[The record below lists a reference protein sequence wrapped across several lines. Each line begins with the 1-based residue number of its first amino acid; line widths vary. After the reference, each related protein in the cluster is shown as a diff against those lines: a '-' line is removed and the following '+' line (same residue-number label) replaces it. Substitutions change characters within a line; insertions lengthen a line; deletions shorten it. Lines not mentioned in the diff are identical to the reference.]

1 MITNREMR
9 KAMVAAV
16 LGLIGVCPAAAQTY
30 PARPVRA
37 IVTFAPGGVVDTF
50 TRLMAQKLS
59 QSLGKQFYVDNLPGA
74 SGNIGTA
81 QAAKA
86 EPDGYTLLFAYTS
99 YVVNPSL
106 FDTIPYD
113 PHKDFEPVSLAV
125 ASTIVLSVNPAVEAR
140 TVKELVNLIR
150 THPGK
155 YNFASAG
162 AGTQGHLA
170 GEQFRLSLGLDLVHV
185 PFNGG
190 GPAITS
196 VVAGHTPI
204 GFLGPQASVPQ
215 IKEGN
220 VRALAV
226 TSRTRSQILPEV
238 PTMTEAGYP
247 DVEGDSWVGVLVPA
261 KTPKYIVALLHREI
275 VKILAQPDMK
285 ERLATLGYE
294 PIASTPDEFAARIK
308 VEIGTWAKVIHRANI
323 RPE

>member
-1 MITNREMR
+1 MIVNRGIR
-9 KAMVAAV
+9 KVFVAAV
-16 LGLIGVCPAAAQTY
+16 LGLIGLGPAAAQTY
-30 PARPVRA
+30 PARQVRA
-37 IVTFAPGGVVDTF
+37 IVAFAPGGVVDTF
-50 TRLMAQKLS
+50 ARLMAQKLS
-59 QSLGKQFYVDNLPGA
+59 QNLGKPFYVDNLPGA

-86 EPDGYTLLFAYTS
+86 EPDGYTIFFAYTS
-99 YVVNPSL
+99 YVVNPAL

-113 PHKDFEPVSLAV
+113 PYKDFEPVSLAV
-125 ASTIVLSVNPAVEAR
+125 ASTIVLSVNPAVQAK
-140 TVKELVNLIR
+140 TVKELVGLIR
-150 THPGK
+150 TNPGK

-204 GFLGPQASVPQ
+204 GFLGLQASVPQ

-226 TSRTRSQILPEV
+226 TSKTRSQILPQV
-238 PTMTEAGYP
+238 STMTEAGYP
-247 DVEGDSWVGVLVPA
+247 DVEGDSWVGILVPA
-261 KTPKYIVALLHREI
+261 KTPKDIIALLHREI
-275 VKILAQPDMK
+275 VKILALPDMK
-285 ERLATLGYE
+285 ERLATLGYD
-294 PIASTPDEFAARIK
+294 PIASTPDEFATRIK
-308 VEIGTWAKVIHRANI
+308 LEIQTWAKVIHAANI